1 MAPLVSFISM
11 TLSAAVSK
19 EDLNFHRPLCLSISI
34 QHQLDSMIDDDD
46 NTHTNYYTN
55 I

>member
-11 TLSAAVSK
+11 TFSAAVSK
-19 EDLNFHRPLCLSISI
+19 EDLNFHRPLCMSISI

-46 NTHTNYYTN
+46 NTHTNY
-55 I
+55 